1 MRTIQTVEL
10 DLIRKQ
16 TAVRGPFGA
25 MAGIAKSVWRVLSNR
40 WAANRLHE
48 LDDYQLDD
56 IGLTRH
62 DVMQATHRSGV
73 FDDPAALLAET
84 VRRRGKDR
92 FERLRRS

>member
-10 DLIRKQ
+10 DLVQEQTGIRRPIG
-16 TAVRGPFGA
+16 V
-25 MAGIAKSVWRVLSNR
+25 MAGVANSVWRVLRNR

>member
-10 DLIRKQ
+10 DLIREQ
-16 TAVRGPFGA
+16 TAVRGPFGT
-25 MAGIAKSVWRVLSNR
+25 MAGVAKSVWRVLRNR

-84 VRRRGKDR
+84 VRRRGKTR